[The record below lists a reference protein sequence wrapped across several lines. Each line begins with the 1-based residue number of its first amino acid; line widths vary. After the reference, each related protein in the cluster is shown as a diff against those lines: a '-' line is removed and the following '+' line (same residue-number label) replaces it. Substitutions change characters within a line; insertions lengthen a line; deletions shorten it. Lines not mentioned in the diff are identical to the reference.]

1 MTTREQVTRALEKVI
16 DPGLKKSITA
26 LKMVKDLAISDGLV
40 QVTLALTT
48 TRCPMK
54 NKLVESIKHAVSEV
68 PGIRAV
74 EVKLTKMEDGE
85 LRRLVPHHPLKGI
98 GKTKQFLAVAS
109 GKGGV
114 GKTTVAIN
122 LALSLLEEGLQVGLL
137 DADVYG
143 PSIPTML
150 GLTEKPDVESG
161 MIIPLEK
168 FGLKIMSF
176 GFLFK
181 PDQPLIWRGPL
192 VGKTIR
198 QFLDE
203 VMWGDLDY
211 LVIDLPPGTGDAS
224 ITVAQSIPAAGAV
237 IVTTPQ
243 EVALADVRK
252 AIAMFRSMD
261 VRILGIVENMAYFAY
276 GEPQEKI
283 EIFGKGGGE
292 KLSKEYDLPFLGGI
306 PIDLDIRE
314 SGDSGV
320 PLVVNDPE
328 AKTSSLFRGMAKKVM
343 AFSNELEGR
352 QAQAQ

>member
-1 MTTREQVTRALEKVI
+1 
-16 DPGLKKSITA
+16 
-26 LKMVKDLAISDGLV
+26 
-40 QVTLALTT
+40 
-48 TRCPMK
+48 MK
-54 NKLVESIKHAVSEV
+54 NKIVEAIKRSVGEV
-68 PGIRAV
+68 PGVGIV
-74 EVKLTKMEDGE
+74 EVNFTKMEDAE
-85 LRRLVPHHPLKGI
+85 LHRLVPHHPLKGI

-122 LALSLLEEGLQVGLL
+122 LALSLLKEGLQVGLL

-150 GLTEKPDVESG
+150 SLTEKPHVESG

-181 PDQPLIWRGPL
+181 EDQALIWRGPL

-203 VMWGDLDY
+203 VMWGELDY

-252 AIAMFRSMD
+252 AIAMFKSMNI
-261 VRILGIVENMAYFAY
+261 RILGIVENMAYFAY
-276 GEPQEKI
+276 GESQEKI

-292 KLSKEYDLPFLGGI
+292 RLSKEYGLPLLDSI

-314 SGDSGV
+314 GGDSGV
-320 PLVVNDPE
+320 PLVVNHPE
-328 AKTSSLFRGMAKKVM
+328 AKTSTLFEDMAKKIM
-343 AFSNELEGR
+343 ALEGKR
-352 QAQAQ
+352 TEAQGL